1 MVVGLTGGIGSGKS
15 TVAKLFEVLGVPV
28 YNSDARAKEM
38 YYKPEVK
45 KQVIS
50 LFGAEAYNSEG
61 KLNSTHVAKL
71 IFNDSSL
78 LQKIN
83 DLIHPEVE
91 NDFNEFIKNNSQ
103 HKIVIQESALVFE
116 TNIYK
121 KLDKII
127 LVTSPIELKMQR
139 VIARDGITQEEVA
152 KRIKHQL
159 PDEEKIPIS
168 DFVIRND
175 EVTGLI
181 PQVLSA
187 YEKLKNV

>member
-15 TVAKLFEVLGVPV
+15 TVAKLFEVMGVPV
-28 YNSDARAKEM
+28 YNSDTRAKEM

-45 KQVIS
+45 KQVID
-50 LFGAEAYNSEG
+50 LFGSEAYNSEG
-61 KLNSTHVAKL
+61 KLNPTHVAKI
-71 IFNDSSL
+71 IFNDSSK

-83 DLIHPEVE
+83 DIIHPEVE
-91 NDFNEFIKNNSQ
+91 KDFKEFLKNNSS

-127 LVTSPIELKMQR
+127 LVTSPMEFKIAR
-139 VIARDGITQEEVA
+139 VIARDGMSAEEVE

-168 DFVIRND
+168 DFVIKND
-175 EVTGLI
+175 EVEGLI
-181 PQVLSA
+181 PQVISVF
-187 YEKLKNV
+187 EKLKNV